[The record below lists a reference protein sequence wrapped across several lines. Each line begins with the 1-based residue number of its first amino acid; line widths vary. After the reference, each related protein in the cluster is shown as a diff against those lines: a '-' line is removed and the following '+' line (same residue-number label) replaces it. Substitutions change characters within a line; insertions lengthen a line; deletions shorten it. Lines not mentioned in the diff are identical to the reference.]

1 MKDFS
6 YKAQQ
11 TFTERAV
18 RPRCIPFVR
27 RRRWLLLVAV
37 LRKTHNSS
45 LFWCSHRH
53 VHSLPPQV
61 RFVILRQWSDF
72 NRHYAVWPWHALV
85 SVRHAVWVSGDEMQ
99 TWRLKPWIES
109 SNVRSSGEQSRLGKT
124 AVEQKLLILCP
135 RSTLYVCRPVSSQ

>member
-27 RRRWLLLVAV
+27 RRRWLLVAV

-109 SNVRSSGEQSRLGKT
+109 SNVRSSGERSRLGKT

-135 RSTLYVCRPVSSQ
+135 RSTLYLCRPVSSQ